1 MSVTLHEDEP
11 GALPVEQYKSPP
23 RPGRTWEESS
33 ADGVH
38 PRPHWAGLMN
48 SLESLG
54 SEELDRRWAL
64 AERRIRENGITYNI
78 YGDPEGMNRPW
89 RTDVVPLLIAED
101 EWRFLE
107 AGIIQRAQLLS
118 RVLEDLYGPQTLLT
132 EGRFPA
138 ALLYGSPAFLRP
150 MVGVQVPRHSY
161 LHMLAVDLARSP
173 DGQWWVLA
181 DRTQAP
187 SGSGYAL
194 ENRTIISDVLPELF
208 RESNVERL
216 APFFRAQR
224 EALLAM
230 SPRQPARVVLLT
242 PGPHNETYF
251 EQSFLAR
258 YLGLTLVVG
267 SDLTV
272 RERCVFLKTVSGLE
286 QVDVILRRVDDGF
299 CDPLE
304 LRGDSLLGVPG
315 LVDAVVAG
323 KVTVANALGSGLI
336 ESAAI
341 MPFLPGLARHLLGEE
356 IKLPS
361 VATWWCGQ
369 ERALDWVL
377 HHLDAVVIKP
387 AYPSRGMEPVFGSEL
402 PEDQRAALIER
413 LRKAPHEYVAQE
425 QVALSTAPVWEDD
438 QLLPRSMVLRTYVLQ
453 TPTGWVAMPGGLV
466 RVSEA
471 SGAVVS
477 MQRGGHSKDA
487 WVLSDKPVDTFS
499 MLRPVTEP
507 LDLRRASLVVPSGV
521 ADNTFWL
528 GRSIERAENMARI
541 LRSMVP
547 RVRLAEETELVS
559 LLSLHSS
566 LGSRLG
572 KLPRSWRTGSW
583 RASRKLPTFA
593 ALDKEVRSML
603 TDRKR
608 WDSLPCTLAEI
619 ARIGGNVR
627 ERLSADMMLLI
638 GQLRIAMQS
647 EQKLTLPEYSV
658 KLTECLELLS
668 SFSGMERENL
678 IRGSGWLFMSLGR
691 RLERAIYLTRQLRV
705 ITRPLAA
712 SDWSYLEYLLEVA
725 DSSVTYRTR
734 YYTTLQPLPVLDM
747 LMLDGSNPRSLEFQL
762 DHLVDLYRKLP
773 RFDPADLATLTH
785 ALDRLRSVDLQSIV
799 YPASVADSE
808 ATGQL
813 PRRNRELRQLDHFL
827 AELENLLPSWSN
839 NLSSRYFSHART
851 LPITMDQ

>member
-1 MSVTLHEDEP
+1 MSATVLSLESGVD
-11 GALPVEQYKSPP
+11 PVELYESAP
-23 RPGRTWEESS
+23 RPGQTWEESFT
-33 ADGVH
+33 DGAN
-38 PRPHWAGLMN
+38 PRPHWSGLMH
-48 SLESLG
+48 SLETLG
-54 SEELDRRWAL
+54 TEELRRRWAL

-89 RTDVVPLLIAED
+89 QTDLVPLLIAED

-107 AGIIQRAQLLS
+107 AGIIQRAELLS
-118 RVLEDLYGPQTLLT
+118 RLLEDLYGPQTLIT
-132 EGRFPA
+132 EGHFPA
-138 ALLYGSPAFLRP
+138 ALLYGNPAFLRP
-150 MVGVQVPRHSY
+150 MVGVTVPRHSH

-208 RESNVERL
+208 RDSNVQRL

-242 PGPHNETYF
+242 PGPLNETYF
-251 EQSFLAR
+251 EQSFLAK
-258 YLGLTLVVG
+258 YLGFTLVVG

-272 RERCVFLKTVSGLE
+272 RERCVYLKTVTGLE

-304 LRGDSLLGVPG
+304 LRGDSLLGVSG

-323 KVTVANALGSGLI
+323 NVAVANALGSGLI

-341 MPFLPGLARHLLGEE
+341 MPFLPGLAGHLLGEG

-369 ERALDWVL
+369 ESALDWVL
-377 HHLDAVVIKP
+377 HNLDAVVVKP
-387 AYPSRGMEPVFGSEL
+387 AFPSRGMEPVFGSEL
-402 PEDQRAALIER
+402 PEQQRAELIER

-425 QVALSTAPVWEDD
+425 RVALSTAPVWEDD
-438 QLLPRSMVLRTYVLQ
+438 RLLPRSMVLRTYVLR

-471 SGAVVS
+471 GGAVVS

-487 WVLSDKPVDTFS
+487 WVLSQKPVDTFS
-499 MLRPVTEP
+499 MLRPATEP
-507 LDLRRASLVVPSGV
+507 LDIRRASLVVPSGV

-528 GRSIERAENMARI
+528 GRSVERAENIARI

-547 RVRLAEETELVS
+547 RVRLGEATELES
-559 LLSLHSS
+559 LLRLHSS
-566 LGSRLG
+566 LGSRQS
-572 KLPRSWRTGSW
+572 KLPR
-583 RASRKLPTFA
+583 RKQPTYA
-593 ALDKEVRSML
+593 ALEKEVRSML
-603 TDRKR
+603 TDMKR

-638 GQLRIAMQS
+638 GQLRTAMHS

-658 KLTECLELLS
+658 KLTDCLELLS
-668 SFSGMERENL
+668 AFSGMERENL

-691 RLERAIYLTRQLRV
+691 RLERAIYLTRQLRM
-705 ITRPLAA
+705 ITRPLSAGN
-712 SDWSYLEYLLEVA
+712 WSYLEYLLEVA

-734 YYTTLQPLPVLDM
+734 YYTTLQPLPVLDV

-762 DHLVDLYRKLP
+762 DHLVELYEKLP
-773 RFDPADLATLTH
+773 RFDPADLLTLTR
-785 ALDRLRSVDLQSIV
+785 ALERLRSIDLQSIV
-799 YPASVADSE
+799 YPPHGATE
-808 ATGQL
+808 AAAGKPL
-813 PRRNRELRQLDHFL
+813 RPNPALRRLDLSL

-851 LPITMDQ
+851 LPITMGQ